1 MIPVQRVAVIYRKEL
16 LDILRDRRTLIAMIV
31 IPVVLYPLLMLWL
44 LWEAQAEQARLQQEV
59 FIVEVADDA
68 ARQDLENI
76 IAAARNPREPSASA
90 PADELQPQFD
100 IRVGHTPDERIGQD
114 VPLRVELKRGVR
126 PATRLGQLEIAI
138 RYSDVDVRSRAAR
151 DELVSLLDEFRQL
164 LTRES
169 ILRLLGGEHLPVASM
184 PSADTDRQIDLILNP
199 VRIETTSTASQR
211 QRGGWALGQIIP
223 ILLVIMIVS
232 GAIYPAVDLTAG
244 ERERGTLETLMVTPV
259 PTVHLI
265 VGKFLVVATIA
276 MLTAALN
283 LASVGATMHF
293 GGISSVISAQMPI
306 EFPLTVLPIILLC
319 MVPLALLC
327 SAVLVAVCSFART
340 FKEAQNYVVPVII
353 GSLVACVPVS
363 METARLEGTTLI
375 LPVGNMVLLARDML
389 QQNCTVSAA
398 VVVLL
403 STTLYAA
410 AAVAVAARLFG
421 QEAVLFVD
429 TGSFK
434 NLFRRRLFKPVSRPT
449 VAQAFLLVALIFPIS
464 FYGQAGLSAETAD
477 QFLRLLKGLAVWQ
490 FAGLF
495 VLLPVA
501 VCVYFRI
508 GLRETFR
515 LRLPPVRAWLAACLL
530 GVSSWALAIT
540 FISGQHRLM
549 PPSEAMTKA
558 AEIIEGH
565 INATPLPLALLLLAV
580 IPAVCE
586 EMLFR
591 GYLLSGLSSS
601 LRKWPSIFAA
611 AAVFATFHFMID
623 RIPLTFL
630 LGTVLA
636 WLCWQ
641 SRSLLPGI
649 LFHVLHN
656 GLMLA
661 IPRSPG
667 VARYLGRDAA
677 AEASPLPP
685 AVLWGAVLA
694 FVAGLALIASMNR
707 RASSPGSSSGS

>member
-1 MIPVQRVAVIYRKEL
+1 LIPVQRVAVIYRKEL

-44 LWEAQAEQARLQQEV
+44 LWEAQAEHTRLRQEIFV
-59 FIVEVADDA
+59 VEVADEA
-68 ARQDLENI
+68 ARGDLENI
-76 IAAARNPREPSASA
+76 IAAARQPREQSTSA
-90 PADELQPQFD
+90 PADDAQPQFD
-100 IRVGHTPDERIGQD
+100 VRVGQTPDERIGQD
-114 VPLRVELKRGVR
+114 VQLRVELKRDDPPGVR
-126 PATRLGQLEIAI
+126 RGRLEIAVS
-138 RYSDVDVRSRAAR
+138 YNDVDVRSRAAR
-151 DELVSLLDEFRQL
+151 DELLAVLDDFRRL

-169 ILRLLGGEHLPVASM
+169 ILHILGKEGPAGASM
-184 PSADTDRQIDLILNP
+184 LSAETDREIDLILNP

-306 EFPLTVLPIILLC
+306 ELPLAVLPIILLC
-319 MVPLALLC
+319 MVPLSLLC
-327 SAVLVAVCSFART
+327 SAVLVAICSFAQT

-353 GSLVACVPVS
+353 GALVACVPVS
-363 METARLEGTTLI
+363 METARLEGTVLI

-398 VVVLL
+398 IVVLL

-434 NLFRRRLFKPVSRPT
+434 NLFRRRLFKQVPQPT

-477 QFLRLLKGLAVWQ
+477 QFLRLLRGLAVWQ

-515 LRLPPVRAWLAACLL
+515 LRLPPVRAWLAAGLL
-530 GVSSWALAIT
+530 GVSSWVLAIA
-540 FISGQHRLM
+540 FISWQHRLV

-558 AEIIEGH
+558 AEMIENH
-565 INATPLPLALLLLAV
+565 INAIPLPLALLFLAV
-580 IPAVCE
+580 IPAICE

-649 LFHVLHN
+649 LFHIMHN
-656 GLMLA
+656 GSMLA
-661 IPRSPG
+661 IPRAPG
-667 VARYLGRDAA
+667 IAEYLGLDTA
-677 AEASPLPP
+677 AEVASLPP
-685 AVLWGAVLA
+685 AVLWGAALA
-694 FVAGLALIASMNR
+694 FIAGLALIASMDR
-707 RASSPGSSSGS
+707 RSISPAPSGGF